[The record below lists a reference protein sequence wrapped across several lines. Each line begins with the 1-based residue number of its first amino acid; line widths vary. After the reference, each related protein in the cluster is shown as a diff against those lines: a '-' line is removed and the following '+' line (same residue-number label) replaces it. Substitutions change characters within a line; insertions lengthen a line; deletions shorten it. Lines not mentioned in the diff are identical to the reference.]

1 MSYIT
6 FDVPDEIQQNALEI
20 LNIAKSSGK
29 IKKGTNE
36 TTKAIE
42 RGISKLVLIAGD
54 VSPPEIIMHLAP
66 LCDEKGIKYIFIKE
80 KKQIGSV
87 LGIKIGCSSAT
98 IIDAGEAKNLLI
110 ELGDKLKQFKG
121 TKTE

>member
-6 FDVPDEIQQNALEI
+6 FEVPDEIQQKALEI

-42 RGISKLVLIAGD
+42 RGIAKLVLIAGD
-54 VSPPEIIMHLAP
+54 VSPPEIVMHLAP
-66 LCDEKGIKYIFIKE
+66 LCDEKAINYIFIKE

-87 LGIKIGCSSAT
+87 LGINIGCSSAV
-98 IIDAGEAKNLLI
+98 ILDAGEAKNLLI
-110 ELGDKLKQFKG
+110 DLKEKLKQFKG
-121 TKTE
+121 TKKE